1 MSKSGFEIADVF
13 RAGFSDYCNKYG
25 PLPKEHYSVA
35 NALMSCH
42 TAIMGGHVYR
52 CDSCCRTDSVFRF
65 FRNAY
70 T

>member
-1 MSKSGFEIADVF
+1 MNKSGFEIADVF

-42 TAIMGGHVYR
+42 TSTMGGHVYR
-52 CDSCCRTDSVFRF
+52 WAMCSRADLYFC
-65 FRNAY
+65 
-70 T
+70 